1 MLTNLLNEKVFLQI
15 SSKTKSC
22 QPEPAEGGFN
32 LMKKQLT
39 IFFVFLLILAGSA
52 YAQNDSALIRNLLAD
67 IEAMQVKQ
75 DGEFYAGAFPAY
87 RKCAGFPHNY
97 QPDNNIFYT
106 AITAFTLN
114 KTAPY
119 LAADNK
125 AKALRIIKNAETAY
139 PHYRNPNGKPYYSF
153 WPVNAPILP
162 HSFFINRFSGLLSQG
177 DDADDSVMI
186 LMASDNNDSD
196 NAALKERLI
205 QLSNLKKRRI
215 NSTFKKYRGIPA
227 YSTYLG
233 DKMHPDF
240 DFAVHCNLLYF
251 NFEKKLP
258 LVKQDTATIFLLSE
272 MIKNREYMTRPV
284 YISPFYVKPA
294 VLIYHAARLI
304 GAFDITELQLYKTQL
319 IDDANKLLAKAT
331 NIMDRIILRTAL
343 IRLDAGVS
351 DLTIN
356 SIADFEK
363 TDQDEF
369 VFFQARAAFAQP
381 TPVKQIFLHCNYLIY
396 YFYSAAYNK
405 ALWLEYLVLK
415 NRQVDHQKK

>member
-1 MLTNLLNEKVFLQI
+1 
-15 SSKTKSC
+15 
-22 QPEPAEGGFN
+22 
-32 LMKKQLT
+32 MKKQLT
-39 IFFVFLLILAGSA
+39 IFFIFLLILADGSF
-52 YAQNDSALIRNLLAD
+52 AQTDSALISNLLAD

-75 DGEFYAGAFPAY
+75 DGEFYTGMFAGY
-87 RKCAGFPHNY
+87 RESAGFPHNY
-97 QPDNNIFYT
+97 QPDNNIFFT

-114 KTAPY
+114 KLTPY
-119 LAADNK
+119 LADGNR
-125 AKALRIIKNAETAY
+125 AKTLRIIKNAAAAY

-162 HSFFINRFSGLLSQG
+162 HAFFINRLTGVLAQG

-205 QLSNLKKRRI
+205 AVSNLKKRKI
-215 NSTFKKYRGIPA
+215 NATFKKYRSIPA

-233 DKMHPDF
+233 EKMHPDF
-240 DFAVHCNLLYF
+240 DFAVQCNILYF

-258 LVKQDTATIFLLSE
+258 LVKEDSATIYLLTQ
-272 MIKNREYMTRPV
+272 ILKNREYMKRPV
-284 YISPFYVKPA
+284 YISPSYVKPA
-294 VLIYHAARLI
+294 ILIYHTARLI
-304 GAFDITELQLYKTQL
+304 DAFDIAELALYRKQL

-331 NIMDRIILRTAL
+331 NIMDRIILRTSL
-343 IRLDAGVS
+343 LRLGAGVS
-351 DLTIN
+351 ELNIN

-363 TDQDEF
+363 TDQDQF

-381 TPVKQIFLHCNYLIY
+381 TPLKQIFLHWNYLIY

-405 ALWLEYLVLK
+405 TLWLEYLVLK
-415 NRQVDHQKK
+415 NKQSYHQNK